1 MKVKNCLEFVTFW
14 IEKWVHTL
22 FVRWVGGI
30 MTGDYELKI
39 GRKGKYRIFEVGD
52 EGKKFN
58 NHKNVFFLAE
68 CFSLSELDK
77 DNIPI

>member
-1 MKVKNCLEFVTFW
+1 
-14 IEKWVHTL
+14 
-22 FVRWVGGI
+22 